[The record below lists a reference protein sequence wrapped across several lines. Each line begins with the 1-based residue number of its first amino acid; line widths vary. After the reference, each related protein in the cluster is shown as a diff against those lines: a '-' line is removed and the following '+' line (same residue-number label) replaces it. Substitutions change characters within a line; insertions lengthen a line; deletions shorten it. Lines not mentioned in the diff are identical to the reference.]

1 MLRTPYATSAVL
13 LAALAMAACS
23 PRDENK
29 TVGQKVDES
38 IATAKNAS
46 QDFENA
52 TKRAAKDVAKVAG
65 DAMITTKVN
74 AALAVDDKLKAI
86 KVDVDTIDGA
96 VTLTGSAPDAESRD
110 RATTLAKAVDGV
122 TRVDNRLTISG
133 S

>member
-1 MLRTPYATSAVL
+1 MVRTPCTAS
-13 LAALAMAACS
+13 AALLVALTMAACS

-29 TVGQKVDES
+29 TVGQKVDET
-38 IATAKNAS
+38 ITTAKS
-46 QDFENA
+46 TTQDL
-52 TKRAAKDVAKVAG
+52 KQSSKQAANDAAEAAG

-86 KVDVDTIDGA
+86 KIDVDTSNGK

-110 RATTLAKAVDGV
+110 RATTLVKAVNGV
-122 TRVDNRLTISG
+122 TGVDNRLMISG